1 MLKFLKLSL
10 LTDDLFKRF
19 VEKELN
25 LNDQLAAIR
34 SILASERT
42 FLAYQRTALAILA
55 AGFTLVHFFQVHW
68 MQLVGYF
75 LIPLSIITTTFGFI
89 RYRKTR
95 KYIFQIE
102 KDFAK
107 QAKMNSNNQK
117 N

>member
-1 MLKFLKLSL
+1 MLKFLRLSL

-42 FLAYQRTALAILA
+42 FLAYQRTALATLA
-55 AGFTLVHFFQVHW
+55 AGFTLIQFFQSTEMIV
-68 MQLVGYF
+68 VGWL
-75 LIPLSIITTTFGFI
+75 LIPIAVFTLTIGFV

-95 KYIFQIE
+95 KYIFQLE
-102 KDFAK
+102 KDFVK
-107 QAKMNSNNQK
+107 NSHN
-117 N
+117 

>member
-1 MLKFLKLSL
+1 MLKFFRLSL

-42 FLAYQRTALAILA
+42 FLAYQRTSLATLA
-55 AGFTLVHFFQVHW
+55 AGLTLLQFFENFW
-68 MQLVGYF
+68 FQLVGWL
-75 LIPLSIITTTFGFI
+75 LIPVAIFTIGIGFI

-95 KYIFQIE
+95 RYIFKLE
-102 KDFAK
+102 KDFVHEARNHK
-107 QAKMNSNNQK
+107 LNP
-117 N
+117 

>member
-1 MLKFLKLSL
+1 MLKFFRLSL

-42 FLAYQRTALAILA
+42 FLAYQRTALATLA
-55 AGFTLVHFFQVHW
+55 AGFTLIQFFQGVEMLIIGW
-68 MQLVGYF
+68 L
-75 LIPLSIITTTFGFI
+75 LIPVAIFTLAIGFV

-95 KYIFQIE
+95 KYIFKLE
-102 KDFAK
+102 KDFVR
-107 QAKMNSNNQK
+107 NSHQ
-117 N
+117 

>member
-1 MLKFLKLSL
+1 MIKFFRLSL

-42 FLAYQRTALAILA
+42 FLAYQRTALATFA
-55 AGFTLVHFFQVHW
+55 AGLTLLQFFNSFWFQIIGW
-68 MQLVGYF
+68 L
-75 LIPLSIITTTFGFI
+75 LIPIAIFTISIGFV

-95 KYIFQIE
+95 RYIFKLE
-102 KDFAK
+102 KDFVKEAR
-107 QAKMNSNNQK
+107 NHH
-117 N
+117 

>member
-1 MLKFLKLSL
+1 MLKFLRLSL

-42 FLAYQRTALAILA
+42 FLAYQRTALATLA
-55 AGFTLVHFFQVHW
+55 AGFTLIQFFQVFW
-68 MQLVGYF
+68 IQIVGWI
-75 LIPLSIITTTFGFI
+75 LIPISVFTLAIGAV

-95 KYIFQIE
+95 KYIFKLE
-102 KDFAK
+102 KDFVK
-107 QAKMNSNNQK
+107 NSHA
-117 N
+117 

>member
-1 MLKFLKLSL
+1 MLKFLRLSL

-42 FLAYQRTALAILA
+42 FLAYQRTALATLA
-55 AGFTLVHFFQVHW
+55 AGFTLIQFFQSLEMIV
-68 MQLVGYF
+68 VGWL
-75 LIPLSIITTTFGFI
+75 LIPVAVFTLTIGFV

-95 KYIFQIE
+95 KYIFQLE
-102 KDFAK
+102 KDFIK
-107 QAKMNSNNQK
+107 NSHH
-117 N
+117 

>member
-10 LTDDLFKRF
+10 LTDDLFKKF

-42 FLAYQRTALAILA
+42 FLAYQRSALATLA
-55 AGFTLVHFFQVHW
+55 AGFTLIQFFQFFW
-68 MQLVGYF
+68 IQLFGYL
-75 LIPLSIITTTFGFI
+75 LIPISFLTITIGFV

-95 KYIFQIE
+95 KYIFEIE
-102 KDFAK
+102 KDFLK
-107 QAKMNSNNQK
+107 QDKLNSK
-117 N
+117 NK

>member
-1 MLKFLKLSL
+1 MLKFLRLSL

-42 FLAYQRTALAILA
+42 FLAYQRTALATLA
-55 AGFTLVHFFQVHW
+55 AGFTLIQFFQNFWIEIVGW
-68 MQLVGYF
+68 VLVPIAIF
-75 LIPLSIITTTFGFI
+75 TLTFGFI

-95 KYIFQIE
+95 KYIFQLE
-102 KDFAK
+102 KDFARH
-107 QAKMNSNNQK
+107 NHH
-117 N
+117 

>member
-1 MLKFLKLSL
+1 MFKFLKLSL

-42 FLAYQRTALAILA
+42 FLAYQRTALATIA
-55 AGFTLVHFFQVHW
+55 AGFTLVQFFQVYW
-68 MQLVGYF
+68 IQLVGYL
-75 LIPLSIITTTFGFI
+75 LIPIAIITITFGFI

-102 KDFAK
+102 KDFVK
-107 QAKMNSNNQK
+107 QANINSNNK
-117 N
+117 KI

>member
-1 MLKFLKLSL
+1 MLKFFRLSL

-42 FLAYQRTALAILA
+42 FLAYQRTSLATLA
-55 AGFTLVHFFQVHW
+55 AGLTLVQFFQNFW
-68 MQLVGYF
+68 FQLVGWLLVPAAIF
-75 LIPLSIITTTFGFI
+75 TLTIGFV

-95 KYIFQIE
+95 RYIFQLE
-102 KDFAK
+102 KDFVREARQHK
-107 QAKMNSNNQK
+107 INN
-117 N
+117 

>member
-1 MLKFLKLSL
+1 MLKFLRLSL

-42 FLAYQRTALAILA
+42 FLAYQRTALATLA
-55 AGFTLVHFFQVHW
+55 AGFTLIQFFQSIEIIVIGW
-68 MQLVGYF
+68 I
-75 LIPLSIITTTFGFI
+75 LIPVALFTLAIGFV

-95 KYIFQIE
+95 RYIFKLE
-102 KDFAK
+102 KDFVT
-107 QAKMNSNNQK
+107 NSQE
-117 N
+117 

>member
-1 MLKFLKLSL
+1 MLKFLNFSL
-10 LTDDLFKRF
+10 LTDDFFKRF

-42 FLAYQRTALAILA
+42 LLAYQRTALTTLV
-55 AGFTLVHFFQVHW
+55 AGFTLVKFFQVYW
-68 MQLVGYF
+68 IQLVGYL
-75 LIPLSIITTTFGFI
+75 LIPISIITITLGFV

-95 KYIFQIE
+95 KYIFQIG

-107 QAKMNSNNQK
+107 QTKMNYNNHK
-117 N
+117 I